1 MAKLAVLKFEDRFNT
16 GGDTGE
22 IAISPTFFLTYVVLG
37 EDNRCVG
44 TLPRVRSSSS
54 SSSLVVSRD
63 TSPQVMPVSSI

>member
-1 MAKLAVLKFEDRFNT
+1 MAKLAVLKAEDRFNT
-16 GGDTGE
+16 GGGTGE
-22 IAISPTFFLTYVVLG
+22 IALSPIFFLTYAVLG

-44 TLPRVRSSSS
+44 TLPRVRSP